1 MNFVVSSDDLLK
13 HLQLIAGVVPSR
25 HVLPIV
31 ENFLFEIGKNRLTL
45 TATDLEITMKTT
57 LEVETRGAE
66 MRLAVPAK
74 LVLEIL
80 RNLPAI
86 PITITVD
93 EDNFGIEITSEN
105 GKYKL
110 NGENGAE
117 VPQVPEADNT
127 TSVKMPANILVKAIQ
142 KTLFAASTDEHKPA
156 MNGMLFSFTN
166 AGVTFVAT
174 DAHRLVRYRRV
185 DITVKEAVNF
195 VVPQKALNL
204 LKNSLNGM
212 EDILTIEYNENN
224 AFFSVGNTLLLCRLI
239 SDKYP
244 DYENV
249 IPTNNPNKL
258 IIPKK
263 ELASTL
269 RRVNIFSN
277 KTTHQVRFKIAGSDL
292 EISTEDIDYAN
303 EARENLKC
311 IFDGEDMEIGFNAAF
326 LLEVVNNVETES
338 LVMELSTPNR
348 ASIVLPE
355 EQNEGENMLMLVMP
369 VMLSSYSG

>member
-31 ENFLFEIGKNRLTL
+31 ENFLFDIGKKKLTL

-57 LEVETRGAE
+57 LDVEMRGEE

-74 LVLEIL
+74 LIL
-80 RNLPAI
+80 DILKNLPEQ
-86 PITITVD
+86 PITFTVN
-93 EDNFGIEITSEN
+93 EENFSIELTSAN

-110 NGENGAE
+110 NGENGE
-117 VPQVPEADNT
+117 EFPKLNEPENT
-127 TSVKMPANILVKAIQ
+127 TSVKMPADVLVKAIQ

-156 MNGMLFSFTN
+156 MNGMLFNLTD

-185 DITVKEAVNF
+185 DITVKDNTSF

-204 LKNSLNGM
+204 LKNSLSGM
-212 EDILTIEYNENN
+212 DEVLTIEYNENN
-224 AFFSVGNTLLLCRLI
+224 AFFSVGTTLLSCRLI
-239 SDKYP
+239 SEKYP

-258 IIPKK
+258 IISKK

-269 RRVNIFSN
+269 KRVNIFSN
-277 KTTHQVRFKIAGSDL
+277 KTTHQVRFKLAGSEL

-303 EARENLKC
+303 EANETLKC
-311 IFDGEDMEIGFNAAF
+311 IFDGEDLEIGFNAAF
-326 LLEVVNNVETES
+326 LLDVVNNVDTDTA
-338 LVMELSTPNR
+338 VVELSTPNR
-348 ASIVLPE
+348 ACIVLPE
-355 EQNEGENMLMLVMP
+355 EQSEGENMLMLVMP
-369 VMLSSYSG
+369 VMLNSYTG

>member
-1 MNFVVSSDDLLK
+1 MNFVVSSENLLRQ
-13 HLQLIAGVVPSR
+13 LQLIAGVVPSR

-31 ENFLFEIGKNRLTL
+31 ENFLFEIGKNKLTL

-57 LEVETRGAE
+57 LEIDGRGGE

-74 LVLEIL
+74 LILEIL
-80 RNLPAI
+80 KNLPDQ
-86 PITITVD
+86 PITFAVD
-93 EDNFGIEITSEN
+93 EENFAIELTSEN

-110 NGENGAE
+110 NGENGADF
-117 VPQVPEADNT
+117 PQVPDAENT
-127 TSVKMPANILVKAIQ
+127 NSVKMPASILVKAIQ

-156 MNGMLFSFTN
+156 MNGMLFNFTD

-185 DITVKEAVNF
+185 DITVKESVNF

-204 LKNSLNGM
+204 LKNSLSGVD
-212 EDILTIEYNENN
+212 EILTIEYNENN

-258 IIPKK
+258 ILDKK
-263 ELASTL
+263 ELSSTL
-269 RRVNIFSN
+269 KRVNIFSN
-277 KTTHQVRFKIAGSDL
+277 KTTHQIRFKLAGSEL

-303 EARENLKC
+303 EAREVLKC

-326 LLEVVNNVETES
+326 LLEVVNNVDTNTV
-338 LVMELSTPNR
+338 VMELSTPNR
-348 ASIVLPE
+348 ASIVLPD
-355 EQNEGENMLMLVMP
+355 EQQEGENMLMLVMP
-369 VMLSSYSG
+369 VMLSSYFG

>member
-31 ENFLFEIGKNRLTL
+31 ENFLFDIGKKKLTL

-57 LEVETRGAE
+57 LDVEMRGEE

-74 LVLEIL
+74 LIL
-80 RNLPAI
+80 DILKNLPEQ
-86 PITITVD
+86 PITFTVN
-93 EDNFGIEITSEN
+93 EENFSIELTSAN

-110 NGENGAE
+110 NGENGE
-117 VPQVPEADNT
+117 DFPKLQEPENT
-127 TSVKMPANILVKAIQ
+127 TSVKMPADVLVKAIQ

-156 MNGMLFSFTN
+156 MNGMLFNLTD

-185 DITVKEAVNF
+185 DITVKDNASF

-204 LKNSLNGM
+204 LKNSLAGT
-212 EDILTIEYNENN
+212 DDVLTIEYNENN
-224 AFFSVGNTLLLCRLI
+224 AFFSVGTTLLSCRLI
-239 SDKYP
+239 SEKYP

-258 IIPKK
+258 IISKK

-269 RRVNIFSN
+269 KRVNIFSN
-277 KTTHQVRFKIAGSDL
+277 KTTHQVRFRLAGSEL

-303 EARENLKC
+303 EANETLKC
-311 IFDGEDMEIGFNAAF
+311 IFDGEDLEIGFNAAF
-326 LLEVVNNVETES
+326 LLDVVNNVDTDTA
-338 LVMELSTPNR
+338 VVELSTPNR
-348 ASIVLPE
+348 ACIVLPE
-355 EQNEGENMLMLVMP
+355 EQSEGENMLMLVMP
-369 VMLSSYSG
+369 VMLNSYSG

>member
-31 ENFLFEIGKNRLTL
+31 ENFLFDIGKKKLTL

-57 LEVETRGAE
+57 LDVEMRGEE

-74 LVLEIL
+74 LIL
-80 RNLPAI
+80 DILKNLPEQ
-86 PITITVD
+86 PITFTVN
-93 EDNFGIEITSEN
+93 EENFSIELTSAN

-110 NGENGAE
+110 NGENGE
-117 VPQVPEADNT
+117 DFPKLQEPENT
-127 TSVKMPANILVKAIQ
+127 TSVKMPADVLVKAIQ

-156 MNGMLFSFTN
+156 MNGMLFNLTD

-185 DITVKEAVNF
+185 DITVKDNASF

-204 LKNSLNGM
+204 LKNSLAGT
-212 EDILTIEYNENN
+212 DDVLTIEYNENN
-224 AFFSVGNTLLLCRLI
+224 AFFSVGTTLLSCRLI
-239 SDKYP
+239 SEKYP

-258 IIPKK
+258 IISKK

-269 RRVNIFSN
+269 KRVNIFSN
-277 KTTHQVRFKIAGSDL
+277 KTTHQVRFKLAGSEL

-303 EARENLKC
+303 EANETLKC
-311 IFDGEDMEIGFNAAF
+311 IFDGEDLEIGFNAAF
-326 LLEVVNNVETES
+326 LLDVVNNVDTDTA
-338 LVMELSTPNR
+338 VVELSTPNR
-348 ASIVLPE
+348 ACIVLPE
-355 EQNEGENMLMLVMP
+355 EQSEGENMLMLVMP
-369 VMLSSYSG
+369 VMLNSYSG